1 MKPTSDNMSTAAAIK
16 LAPDPKERSEFGF
29 RALRKVKVDGGGGGH
44 DDDVARKVPLQV
56 TTLRWATAF

>member
-1 MKPTSDNMSTAAAIK
+1 MSTAAAIK